1 MIYMYIRKTTA
12 PATVRYPGKLFFHIY
27 DIYQF
32 AGRGAAFVVVALFLL
47 RVQYRTWYEYMV
59 SYTYMMI
66 HDSYTVYHDD
76 VVSFFY

>member
-1 MIYMYIRKTTA
+1 MFTVHA
-12 PATVRYPGKLFFHIY
+12 NATGRLLHPLQYGMYPGKLFFHIY

-59 SYTYMMI
+59 SYTYI
-66 HDSYTVYHDD
+66 HDDS
-76 VVSFFY
+76 